1 MAGLDL
7 MKKVLWTAVVL
18 LVLVGD
24 WAALHDILGG
34 REPSYSA
41 EWTWLAV
48 STLALAAAA
57 WVGLRRRRRSS
68 GTR

>member
-1 MAGLDL
+1 
-7 MKKVLWTAVVL
+7 MKKVLWVVAVL
-18 LVLVGD
+18 LVLIVD

-48 STLALAAAA
+48 STLALSAAA
-57 WVGLRRRRRSS
+57 WIGVKRCRRSS